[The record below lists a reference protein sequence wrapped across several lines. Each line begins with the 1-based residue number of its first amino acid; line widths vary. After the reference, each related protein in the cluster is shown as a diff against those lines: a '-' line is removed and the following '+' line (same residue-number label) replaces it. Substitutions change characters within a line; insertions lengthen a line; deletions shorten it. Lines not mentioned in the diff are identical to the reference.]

1 MKYILL
7 FTTLFGF
14 TLLTTTV
21 KADAWFDSVG
31 YRYYHDLDNEHDGSK
46 FRSYATKNL
55 ANDDKL
61 KIAYERKRLG
71 QGFEAGTFF
80 LSDAEFCSFEGRF
93 SGATYPDSGYGRP
106 SGCSPKWRVDR
117 ALEAFC
123 LGWTQRSWP
132 TRRARCLPIQD

>member
-31 YRYYHDLDNEHDGSK
+31 YRYYHDMDNEHDGAKLRVYIGKDLYHS
-46 FRSYATKNL
+46 
-55 ANDDKL
+55 KL

-80 LSDAEFCSFEGRF
+80 IDYEWKF
-93 SGATYPDSGYGRP
+93 
-106 SGCSPKWRVDR
+106 
-117 ALEAFC
+117 
-123 LGWTQRSWP
+123 
-132 TRRARCLPIQD
+132 